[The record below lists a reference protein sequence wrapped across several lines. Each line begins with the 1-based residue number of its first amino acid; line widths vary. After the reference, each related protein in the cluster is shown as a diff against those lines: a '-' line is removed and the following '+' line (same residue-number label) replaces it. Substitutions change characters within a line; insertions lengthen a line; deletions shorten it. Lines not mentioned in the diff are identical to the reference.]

1 MIKYRS
7 GMQNGVQIVNIF
19 IKAAV
24 WIGHIILLH
33 SFRFGTQ
40 NDLEKR
46 KACFKTALKKILN
59 GHFQPPRAG
68 TALAAPGRRRMV
80 AMHLASL
87 IPTGNPC
94 L

>member
-24 WIGHIILLH
+24 WIGHIVLLH
-33 SFRFGTQ
+33 SFHFGTQ

-46 KACFKTALKKILN
+46 KA
-59 GHFQPPRAG
+59 
-68 TALAAPGRRRMV
+68 
-80 AMHLASL
+80 
-87 IPTGNPC
+87 
-94 L
+94 